1 MGARRVIARAVR
13 GGLQPLARWAQAP
26 HPVELVDGEHLAD
39 TWDQCLPTTG
49 VDLGET
55 AALQL
60 LRTVFPTY
68 RAEYEQ
74 FPRQPSPSGGFYL
87 DNGYFEAVDAEALY
101 CMVRHFRPRTV
112 VEVGS
117 GFSTFVTRLALQANA
132 GNGRLVA
139 IDPEPRTSIVGAI
152 GEHIQSPVQDVD
164 PAVFAELAE
173 NDVLFVDSSHVVRTG
188 GDVNFLIFDVFPRLQ
203 PGVLVHVHDVFLPY
217 EYPRRWI
224 AAGNTEQY
232 LLLAFL
238 AYNRAFEVIWP
249 GHYMR
254 MRHLR
259 EVMKVFPS
267 CSERTHPGSF
277 WLRRGPEV

>member
-1 MGARRVIARAVR
+1 M
-13 GGLQPLARWAQAP
+13 
-26 HPVELVDGEHLAD
+26 
-39 TWDQCLPTTG
+39 
-49 VDLGET
+49 
-55 AALQL
+55 
-60 LRTVFPTY
+60 
-68 RAEYEQ
+68 
-74 FPRQPSPSGGFYL
+74 
-87 DNGYFEAVDAEALY
+87 N
-101 CMVRHFRPRTV
+101 
-112 VEVGS
+112 
-117 GFSTFVTRLALQANA
+117 
-132 GNGRLVA
+132 
-139 IDPEPRTSIVGAI
+139 RTSSILGAI

-173 NDVLFVDSSHVVRTG
+173 NDVLFIDSSHVVRTG
-188 GDVNFLIFDVFPRLQ
+188 GDVNFLIFNVFPRLQ